1 MQITVLCTDMAEG
14 RVPFGH
20 QGFTGR
26 MKRMPGIVRGAA
38 ENVAWNTG
46 GDDVAKIAVDGWIDS
61 PGHRRNMLGNYDE
74 CGIGVYEHNGRFY
87 LTQLFAKR

>member
-1 MQITVLCTDMAEG
+1 MAEG

-20 QGFTGR
+20 KGFQGR
-26 MKRMPGIVRGAA
+26 MKRMPGVVRGAA
-38 ENVAWNTG
+38 ENVAWSSG
-46 GDDVAKIAVDGWIDS
+46 SDDAGKTAVDGWINS

-74 CGIGVYEHNGRFY
+74 CGIGVYQHNNRCY